1 MVSVPEEFEEFSAND
16 LLEALDGKIDLVS
29 NRIVGFYVEVGGS
42 QPLGFGVEGV
52 YFRGVDTQNGDLVE
66 AYYIGGTVGASVG
79 LGTLGTG
86 IFGYEGDPDGF
97 GGISVGVQG
106 SSFATTGFSISR
118 DGSILHFLGANSSLA
133 VNGAIGLTYSV
144 SVNGQNIYSFG
155 LPFTDG
161 NPFEP
166 DPEFVADYVKAAQV
180 IVGQMA
186 FGRSDSEAAQD
197 IVSSIASFLQDE
209 GIAPNQL
216 LFDPEGEDFA
226 SAMTTLAAYLARTN
240 SDMSPE
246 DVVRTGLLNQA
257 LETLT
262 SSFALHELPGK
273 FIDLGLGAFIP
284 KSYHCF
290 SAGTPVTLWGGRQKP
305 IEEISAEEFVL
316 SHDATGTPV
325 PGRVTKLFRNTTSE
339 FIRLT
344 FGDRED
350 LIATPGH
357 RFLTETGDYMKIGHM
372 LRLGGGAARVVDS
385 SGATIEARGT

>member
-1 MVSVPEEFEEFSAND
+1 M
-16 LLEALDGKIDLVS
+16 
-29 NRIVGFYVEVGGS
+29 
-42 QPLGFGVEGV
+42 
-52 YFRGVDTQNGDLVE
+52 
-66 AYYIGGTVGASVG
+66 
-79 LGTLGTG
+79 
-86 IFGYEGDPDGF
+86 
-97 GGISVGVQG
+97 
-106 SSFATTGFSISR
+106 
-118 DGSILHFLGANSSLA
+118 
-133 VNGAIGLTYSV
+133 
-144 SVNGQNIYSFG
+144 NGQNIYSFG

-186 FGRSDSEAAQD
+186 FGRSDSEAARD

-209 GIAPNQL
+209 GIASNQL

-226 SAMTTLAAYLARTN
+226 AAMTTLAAYLARTN

-246 DVVRTGLLNQA
+246 DVVRSGLLNQA

-344 FGDRED
+344 FDDRED
-350 LIATPGH
+350 LVATPGH
-357 RFLTETGDYMKIGHM
+357 RFLTETGDYMEIGHM
-372 LRLGGGAARVVDS
+372 LRLGGGTARVVDS
-385 SGATIEARGT
+385 SGAIIEARGA